1 MMKKALCWLVRIG
14 CWAYLSV
21 LGGWLALYLLT
32 GESFA
37 IMAMIDYL
45 AVYLFLPLP
54 LVLLGAVVCSSRS
67 LGSGFA
73 LGVIVYAWIWGALF
87 MPRLDPPRAKNPTL
101 TVMTYNVLAW
111 HTHTRP
117 ILDTIRAEDP
127 DIVLIQELNWTLAR
141 QLEEQ
146 LGEVYPYQVL
156 EPEDDP
162 RGIGTISKYPI
173 RLTGER
179 LPGDWVGGPQMMTL
193 DWNGEKVTLV
203 NFHMWPTTGVRPL
216 SEAERSI
223 RLRETEARQLA
234 QVVVSAGTAIVGGDA
249 NCSSL
254 SAAYRIL
261 TRDLS
266 DAYQEAGFG
275 LGHTFPGSDIP
286 ESDRPHIGGWYVP
299 QWLARI
305 DYVFHTGDWET
316 LSARVARFDGV
327 SDHRG
332 VVAVL
337 QRKEDTS
344 GE

>member
-1 MMKKALCWLVRIG
+1 MKKALCWLVRIG
-14 CWAYLSV
+14 CWAYLSA
-21 LGGWLALYLLT
+21 LGGWLILYLLT
-32 GESFA
+32 GESLVVL
-37 IMAMIDYL
+37 AMLNYL
-45 AVYLFLPLP
+45 AVYLFFPLL
-54 LVLLGAVVCSSRS
+54 LVLVGAVICSSRS

-73 LGVIVYAWIWGALF
+73 AGAFVFAWFWGALF
-87 MPRLDPPRAKNPTL
+87 VPRLDPSQPENPTL

-111 HTHTRP
+111 HTHTQP
-117 ILDTIRAEDP
+117 ILETIRAEDP

-146 LGEVYPYQVL
+146 LGEIYPYQLL

-162 RGIGTISKYPI
+162 RGIGTISKHPI

-179 LPGDWVGGPQMMTL
+179 LPGDWVGGPQVMAL
-193 DWNGEKVTLV
+193 DWNGEQVTLV

-216 SEAERSI
+216 SGVERSI
-223 RLRETEARQLA
+223 RLRKTEARLLA
-234 QVVVSAGTAIVGGDA
+234 QVVNSAETAIVGGDA
-249 NCSSL
+249 NCTSL
-254 SAAYRIL
+254 STAYRIL
-261 TRDLS
+261 TGELS
-266 DAYQEAGFG
+266 DAYREAGFG

-305 DYVFHTGDWET
+305 DYVFHTKDWET
-316 LSARVARFDGV
+316 LSAHVARFDGV

-337 QRKEDTS
+337 QRKEGTS
-344 GE
+344 GD